1 MLPVAV
7 AALLG
12 AAACDGARGAPV
24 PRRHVVEMRAF
35 GFSPDSLVVT
45 SGDTVV
51 WVNRDFVPHTA
62 TSSAGR
68 WDTGTVVAGDSAR
81 LVLTAQDGGAY
92 LCVFHQGM
100 QGVIEVR

>member
-12 AAACDGARGAPV
+12 AAACDGASGAPV

-35 GFSPDSLVVT
+35 EFYPDSLAVT
-45 SGDTVV
+45 PGDTVV

-62 TSSAGR
+62 TASAGG
-68 WDTGTVVAGDSAR
+68 WDTGAVAAGDSA
-81 LVLTAQDGGAY
+81 LYVFTSQDGGAY
-92 LCVFHQGM
+92 LCIFHQGM
-100 QGVIEVR
+100 QGMIEVR